1 MNPFEKHLARAR
13 LQAERVNESGQAIT
27 YSVNSGD
34 YNKAYEDAFQFAYDV
49 ERLTLMAR
57 QLPAYTGRPEARER
71 MEIQIRRA
79 MPITVGYTVTGWFG
93 LRLPSLLPKKEKGS
107 ADYIRLSLY
116 VALQDYFNQ
125 NERKRFR
132 ESVIVF
138 RHRYDR
144 RRPERWIRDHD
155 NIEVNAVIDTLALF
169 VLEDDT
175 ANLCD
180 HYYCSV
186 SGDCNQTEAYI
197 IPRHEFPGWVTMI
210 AYGDPGPLHLV

>member
-1 MNPFEKHLARAR
+1 MTPFEKQLMRAM
-13 LQAERVNESGQAIT
+13 QQTERVNESEQTIIN
-27 YSVNSGD
+27 SVGTGD
-34 YNKAYEDAFQFAYDV
+34 FFKAYNDAFDFAYEV
-49 ERLTLMAR
+49 ERLSLMAR
-57 QLPAYTGRPEARER
+57 QLPAYTGRSAARDTMEAQVLRS
-71 MEIQIRRA
+71 
-79 MPITVGYTVTGWFG
+79 MPITVGYTITGWFG

-107 ADYIRLSLY
+107 ADYVRLSLY
-116 VALQDYFNQ
+116 LALKDYFIQ

-144 RRPERWIRDHD
+144 HRPERWARDHD
-155 NIEVNAVIDTLALF
+155 NIEINAVIDALALF

-186 SGDCNQTEAYI
+186 SGECNQTEVYV
-197 IPRHEFPGWVTMI
+197 IPRHEFPGWVTMVT
-210 AYGDPGPLHLV
+210 YGDPQPHHLR